1 MGRKVAAETETKTKA
16 MRSKKPLTHVPTQT
30 EGVTKPAR
38 AKLARRGG
46 MERVPQVAQE
56 YLETQNEYQMYM
68 IVRAAIIVTLANNR
82 RKITVDDV
90 ALASRLALGKELVGF
105 RAKKQQR
112 KKTSNHE
119 K

>member
-1 MGRKVAAETETKTKA
+1 MGRKIQVTKEEPKV
-16 MRSKKPLTHVPTQT
+16 MRSKKSSSLIQS
-30 EGVTKPAR
+30 EGVTRPTR

-46 MERVPQVAQE
+46 MERVPQVAQD

-90 ALASRLALGKELVGF
+90 TLASRLALGKELIGF
-105 RAKKQQR
+105 RTKKQQR
-112 KKTSNHE
+112 KKISKNE